1 MERVC
6 LAFAVYWK
14 GAWASDECVEKVFKS
29 SKGVNEK
36 AASGVRWYL
45 GFWFRSSH
53 VIAGN

>member
-14 GAWASDECVEKVFKS
+14 GALASDECVEKVFKS